1 LAPAIH
7 VEGLSRRYAGASAP
21 AVSSFTLSLFKGEM
35 VTLLGPSGC
44 GKSTVLRMVA
54 GLETPDAGRV
64 CIGGRDVTAASPH
77 ERPLSMVF
85 QSYALFPHLDVA
97 GNVAFGLQALG
108 MSASEQAQHVR
119 RALALVGLE
128 GVQAR
133 SPSELSGGQQQR
145 VALARALAL
154 EPQILLFDEPLSNVD
169 AALRRQLRE
178 QIRALQLDLGLTA
191 LYVTHDQDEALAV
204 SDRIVV
210 MNEGRI
216 EQVGTPREVYERP
229 ASAFVAG
236 FVGEGRMFDLVAD
249 DDGALRIGPL
259 LLPDAPRCSP
269 GQRVTAIVRPQGW
282 RIGPASSQ
290 GLAARVLGSSY
301 LGPVAEYRLASDI
314 GELLVVSSQARCRH
328 EVGAPVTLTLST
340 HGVALLPSANEAS
353 G

>member
-1 LAPAIH
+1 
-7 VEGLSRRYAGASAP
+7 
-21 AVSSFTLSLFKGEM
+21 M
-35 VTLLGPSGC
+35 VALLGPSGC

-54 GLETPDAGRV
+54 GLEVPDAGSVR
-64 CIGGRDVTAASPH
+64 INGQDVTTAPPH

-97 GNVAFGLQALG
+97 GNVAFGLRTLG
-108 MSASEQAQHVR
+108 LNASEQAQQVQ
-119 RALALVGLE
+119 RALARVGLE

-133 SPSELSGGQQQR
+133 SPNQLSGGQQQR

-154 EPQILLFDEPLSNVD
+154 EPQVLLFDEPLSNVD

-178 QIRALQLDLGLTA
+178 QIRALQLELGLTA

-210 MNEGRI
+210 MREGRI

-236 FVGEGRMFDLVAD
+236 FIGEGRLFDLVAD
-249 DDGALRIGPL
+249 EGGVLRIGPL
-259 LLPDAPRCSP
+259 RLPDAPRCAP
-269 GQRVTAIVRPQGW
+269 GQQAKAIVRPQGW

-301 LGPVAEYRLASDI
+301 LGRLAEYRLASDI
-314 GELLVVSSQARCRH
+314 GELLVVSSHSRCRH
-328 EVGAPVTLTLST
+328 EIGAPVTLTLSKG
-340 HGVALLPSANEAS
+340 GVALLPPANDAS